1 MLKKLLIIILVLIST
16 ITGVCAYSIYR
27 GDDII
32 MPVVG
37 AKKTSYDQNSFGAP
51 RVGHLHKGVDIFA
64 KKGTPIRSATNGL
77 VIFNGVLSLGGNV
90 VLVVSP
96 GFRFYYYAHLD
107 SIKTA
112 KFKWVGQGDIIGT
125 VGKTGNARFTPAHL
139 HFSISRFYFPFGR
152 GFINPVPVL
161 NSVYK

>member
-1 MLKKLLIIILVLIST
+1 MFKKLLIIFLVLISI
-16 ITGVCAYSIYR
+16 ITGVSAYSVYQ

-37 AKKTSYDQNSFGAP
+37 AKRTSYDQNSFGAP

-77 VIFNGVLSLGGNV
+77 VIFTGVLSLGGNV

-96 GFRFYYYAHLD
+96 GLRFYYYAHLD
-107 SIKTA
+107 SIKTN
-112 KFKWVGQGDIIGT
+112 KLKWVGQSDIIGT
-125 VGKTGNARFTPAHL
+125 VGKTGNARFTPSHL
-139 HFSISRFYFPFGR
+139 HFSISRIYFPFNR
-152 GFINPVPVL
+152 RFVDPVPVL
-161 NSVYK
+161 NSLFD